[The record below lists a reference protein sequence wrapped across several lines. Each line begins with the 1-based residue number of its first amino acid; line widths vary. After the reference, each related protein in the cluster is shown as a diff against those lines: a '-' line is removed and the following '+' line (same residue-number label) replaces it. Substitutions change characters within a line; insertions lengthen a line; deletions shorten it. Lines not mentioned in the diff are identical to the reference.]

1 MTSSAADPYLTNDF
15 FPLSLASSE
24 ILSALR
30 ADEAAPDADLYRRLI
45 ISSGD
50 TTTTSGGVPSAHR
63 YHLASTNDGL
73 GEVGSSGG
81 GGAAASTTPRQQSSP
96 HDVTSPLAAARTSS
110 RATTA
115 QAASPSTTTTTTT
128 TATIP
133 PTSYLKYEHSLP
145 LPAHLANEMNKAQLS
160 SLMGVSSEANL
171 VWLTADDKLFL
182 WSYDSSTSNTTTA
195 TNYNYDSK
203 KWGTFT
209 NTTTTSANDRY
220 NYQDTRQDYCCFTVP
235 SGQCIVS
242 VAIVHP
248 KTNVFTNC
256 VQWCVVITTPDQVLL
271 CALAKENLDS
281 TTNFDPSSSSNSS
294 SGDGFRHGSST
305 ILHLIPTRYC
315 ISTDSIPI
323 TSIGSMKNNGRIF
336 LGGVDGNLYEMIYE
350 DYNNTT
356 NTSTSRTMDS
366 HGGREGNA
374 IMEAA
379 IDDYFDGKGEKIFS
393 LTTDDETT
401 KKRNNNINNNNSS
414 SIVLSG
420 GKRIFSALTFGSLDD
435 NNDDYTTTTLSSV
448 LSTHRSRKCRKIN
461 HTAVAPSIIT
471 SILPSIL
478 LNAATNMFG
487 SSIDF
492 AARHGGSIV
501 SITVDEERLCL
512 YTLSAKGVICVYDIS
527 PSSTTTADDVSMTTQ
542 PPRLASVFDSIASAK
557 LYLEAVSRG
566 RMYPPLTNSNVTLGT
581 ITFPGGTASAQAGV
595 GGMEGAR
602 EILKRYEIEEHMSKA
617 KMSGGGGGGGSRSG
631 DGHSSAGGGMNNNGT
646 ITTAGILQPVSIH
659 LVSMSESKS
668 LTLVVIT
675 GGGLR
680 YYLSSLRD
688 INSAQAMRGSSV
700 INNNT
705 FDSMVARTR
714 PGKKM
719 IFCHIRAPPPYTSTN
734 NGNDGFRFEMAPSAM
749 NLYSSS
755 VAGDGGLL
763 PGIHGNVGRTG
774 GSAARST
781 GNACGDV
788 VKGSYSNGVFV
799 LALDI
804 EKKNSLQNAKTT
816 GNNLFSVPSQQSN
829 NLLGDVILAVLPDF
843 AVRFPNVNTTSTQL
857 TLSTNTTHTTPS
869 GISET
874 ILLPLSG
881 HKNSPILPGGRTF
894 DIVTNSGTG
903 KSRVVSL
910 FVNSETPTEGELQIG
925 LMPIFI
931 PPKKLSKNPALSTTS
946 SALTVWSEQRRGL
959 IFTSLSAISS
969 YLRSRQGV
977 GHQVGTVSQGVNGF
991 GPSIT
996 YRLSLRHGCTLAG
1009 FSASAGEVSA
1019 SSRAMMQTS
1028 SAPGRTST
1036 SIVSTKSARL
1046 PSWMLHPFAA
1056 PLNSQAT
1063 QHLLPPS
1070 SSAGSRSSSSPGV
1083 LILNSGGLHFFSTS
1097 SRINNLATILIRAT
1111 NVAKDAMVKNVFV
1124 SYGYVE
1130 GCAMCFA
1137 LATSCSSD
1145 TVLRTKAEQA
1155 ALCYANQP
1163 MMKLTG
1169 PSAGEEMDPISSYTF
1184 QPSYLYEGLVKI
1196 MARLLRPFWYKPAV
1210 VVTEGGPIQNKSAY
1224 SNYYAYLPAKVELL
1238 LDDSTLN
1245 ELRRPLLLLQKFMK
1259 KTFVSMVQTIPGST
1273 YKNHDAM
1280 EVDEVGGLI
1289 TRAIQYQ
1296 SRATAMMNN
1305 PHQKQ
1310 YASAKELRT
1319 HAFRIEDR
1327 NMHSLYRLL
1336 SRCVQILDLISCLRR
1351 AHSTPALP
1359 EVQWGLLHGLTYYQ
1373 LASTHEGQLRIE
1385 SLLNALVSQGEK
1397 AIVSGLST
1405 DGDLLAE
1412 TLANQC
1418 YLFFSSASRFTYL
1431 GFQSAKDAL
1440 SRPITSQQRI
1450 MLSNQAAS
1458 YLRAASRHWYSPAL
1472 VAGRYTSKI
1481 SDQGFEIVATNAKD
1495 SGSPLALAA
1504 QVLME
1509 LGNVEG
1515 LADVCLICA
1524 SNFGGSIVSRD
1535 ERKEFGDD
1543 AIQGMLA
1550 WERGLYHRPPS
1561 ESISNGSMDS
1571 RPTGDRATLITG
1583 IDVTA
1588 TDALHTCHSIIF
1600 YCISKLLKEVSESNH
1615 RLADDLVALCA
1626 ASSDKKFLHSLYDHL
1641 LATDVQTAIRID
1653 STSLEDWLLNVKK
1666 DVDLL
1671 WNYYSF
1677 HGHYT
1682 LAGDIMYKKATCKD
1696 DKTSLDQRI
1705 ECLTRAANSYSTS
1718 MNANN
1723 SSFGGRGSSQTL
1735 QEQKIMIERIQELLD
1750 VATIQKRVLTTITQ
1764 SQDADLEQAK
1774 MDALTYTLVN
1784 ISDLYNEYSCPL
1796 NLFDVCLLIMET
1808 CRYNEPDNI
1817 ITLWKSIIC
1826 EEVLPCQTNS
1836 YSVVDYLTR
1845 LKQGSMFH
1853 DEVIFY
1859 GNDTANILQTYDTG
1873 DWIPRLRN
1881 RITELGKE
1889 LYGKGANYTF
1899 PIDLIVRELE
1909 GTLAVHLFVLV
1920 ITTY

>member
-1 MTSSAADPYLTNDF
+1 MAQSASMSATTPPRGGNNATNTTSSADPYLTNDF
-15 FPLSLASSE
+15 YPLSLASSE
-24 ILSALR
+24 VLLALR

-63 YHLASTNDGL
+63 YHLASANDGL
-73 GEVGSSGG
+73 GEVGSIG
-81 GGAAASTTPRQQSSP
+81 GGAAAGTTPRRQSSP
-96 HDVTSPLAAARTSS
+96 HDVTSPLAAV
-110 RATTA
+110 RATSPSKTTTT
-115 QAASPSTTTTTTT
+115 PSTTTASTT
-128 TATIP
+128 TATMP
-133 PTSYLKYEHSLP
+133 PTSYLKYERSLP
-145 LPAHLANEMNKAQLS
+145 LPAHLANEMNKARLS
-160 SLMGVSSEANL
+160 CLMGVSSEANL
-171 VWLTADDKLFL
+171 VWLTSDDKLFL
-182 WSYDSSTSNTTTA
+182 WSYDSSSSSH
-195 TNYNYDSK
+195 DSSSK
-203 KWGTFT
+203 KWGTST
-209 NTTTTSANDRY
+209 NTTTTTTNDGHN
-220 NYQDTRQDYCCFTVP
+220 NYQDTRQDYCRFTVP

-242 VAIVHP
+242 VAIVRP
-248 KTNVFTNC
+248 KSNVFTNR

-271 CALAKENLDS
+271 CALATESLDYE
-281 TTNFDPSSSSNSS
+281 PSSSSNNNNSSSSS
-294 SGDGFRHGSST
+294 SGGFRHGSNT

-315 ISTDSIPI
+315 VSTDSIPI
-323 TSIGSMKNNGRIF
+323 TSIGSMTNNGRIF
-336 LGGVDGNLYEMIYE
+336 LGGVDGNLYEMTYE
-350 DYNNTT
+350 GYNTCSSSY
-356 NTSTSRTMDS
+356 TSTSTVNS
-366 HGGREGNA
+366 HGRGGNA

-379 IDDYFDGKGEKIFS
+379 IDDYFDGRGEKIFS
-393 LTTDDETT
+393 LTTDDDTS
-401 KKRNNNINNNNSS
+401 KKRNNNNNNG
-414 SIVLSG
+414 SIILSG

-435 NNDDYTTTTLSSV
+435 NDDYYTTTTSNTSSV
-448 LSTHRSRKCRKIN
+448 LSTRRSRKCRKIN
-461 HTAVAPSIIT
+461 HTSVAPSIMT
-471 SILPSIL
+471 SIVPSML
-478 LNAATNMFG
+478 LNVATNVFG
-487 SSIDF
+487 SSIDI
-492 AARHGGSIV
+492 AARDGGSIV
-501 SITVDEERLCL
+501 SIIVDEERLCL

-527 PSSTTTADDVSMTTQ
+527 PPPSTAATMSADDVSMSTP

-557 LYLEAVSRG
+557 LYLDAVSRG
-566 RMYPPLTNSNVTLGT
+566 RMYPPLTNNNVTLGT

-602 EILKRYEIEEHMSKA
+602 DILKRHEIEERMSKA
-617 KMSGGGGGGGSRSG
+617 KMSGGGGGSRSG

-659 LVSMSESKS
+659 LVPMSESKS

-700 INNNT
+700 MNNNM

-734 NGNDGFRFEMAPSAM
+734 NGNDGFRFELAPSAM

-763 PGIHGNVGRTG
+763 PGTV
-774 GSAARST
+774 RST

-804 EKKNSLQNAKTT
+804 EKKNSLQNAKST
-816 GNNLFSVPSQQSN
+816 GNNFFSSTSSTASSN
-829 NLLGDVILAVLPDF
+829 DLLGDVIVAAMPDF
-843 AVRFPNVNTTSTQL
+843 AVRFPKMNSTSSQS
-857 TLSTNTTHTTPS
+857 TLTNTTQTTPS

-881 HKNSPILPGGRTF
+881 HKNTPILPGGRTF
-894 DIVTNSGTG
+894 DIVTNSGIG

-910 FVNSETPTEGELQIG
+910 FVNSETPTEGELQVG
-925 LMPIFI
+925 LMPTFI
-931 PPKKLSKNPALSTTS
+931 PPKKLSKKPALSMTS
-946 SALTVWSEQRRGL
+946 SALTVWSEPGRG
-959 IFTSLSAISS
+959 IISTSLSAISN

-996 YRLSLRHGCTLAG
+996 YRISLRHGCTSAG
-1009 FSASAGEVSA
+1009 FSASAKEVSA
-1019 SSRAMMQTS
+1019 SSRAMMQKS
-1028 SAPGRTST
+1028 SALGRASPM
-1036 SIVSTKSARL
+1036 IASTKSARL
-1046 PSWMLHPFAA
+1046 PSWMLHPSAA

-1063 QHLLPPS
+1063 QHILPPS
-1070 SSAGSRSSSSPGV
+1070 SGAGSRSSSGPGV
-1083 LILNSGGLHFFSTS
+1083 LIVNSGGLHFFSTS
-1097 SRINNLATILIRAT
+1097 SPINNLATILIRAT

-1137 LATSCSSD
+1137 LATSSSSD
-1145 TVLRTKAEQA
+1145 SVLRTKAEQA
-1155 ALCYANQP
+1155 ALCNANQP

-1169 PSAGEEMDPISSYTF
+1169 PSAGDGMDPITSYTF
-1184 QPSYLYEGLVKI
+1184 QPSYLYQGLVMI
-1196 MARLLRPFWYKPAV
+1196 MSRLLRPFWYKPAV

-1224 SNYYAYLPAKVELL
+1224 ANYYTFLPAKVELL
-1238 LDDSTLN
+1238 LDDLTLD
-1245 ELRRPLLLLQKFMK
+1245 ELRRPLLLLQNFMK

-1273 YKNHDAM
+1273 NKNRDAM

-1296 SRATAMMNN
+1296 SRASAMMNN
-1305 PHQKQ
+1305 PHQTQ

-1319 HAFRIEDR
+1319 HAFSIEDR

-1397 AIVSGLST
+1397 SIVSGLST

-1418 YLFFSSASRFTYL
+1418 YLFFSSASRLTYL
-1431 GFQSAKDAL
+1431 GFRSAKDAL

-1450 MLSNQAAS
+1450 VLSNQAAS

-1472 VAGRYTSKI
+1472 VAGRYTSKT

-1504 QVLME
+1504 EVLME
-1509 LGNVEG
+1509 LNNVEG

-1524 SNFGGSIVSRD
+1524 SNFGGSNVSRD
-1535 ERKEFGDD
+1535 ERKEFGED
-1543 AIQGMLA
+1543 AMQGMLP
-1550 WERGLYHRPPS
+1550 WEQGLYHRPPLDS
-1561 ESISNGSMDS
+1561 LSNGSMNS
-1571 RPTGDRATLITG
+1571 RPTGDQATLMTG

-1600 YCISKLLKEVSESNH
+1600 YYISKLLSESNH
-1615 RLADDLVALCA
+1615 RLAEDLVASCA
-1626 ASSDKKFLHSLYDHL
+1626 ASSDKIFLHSLYDHL
-1641 LATDVQTAIRID
+1641 LATDAQTAIRID

-1666 DVDLL
+1666 DVNLL
-1671 WNYYSF
+1671 WSYYSF

-1682 LAGDIMYKKATCKD
+1682 LAGDIMYKKATDKD

-1718 MNANN
+1718 INVNH

-1735 QEQKIMIERIQELLD
+1735 QEQKIVIERIQELLD
-1750 VATIQKRVLTTITQ
+1750 VAAIQKRVLTTITQ

-1774 MDALTYTLVN
+1774 MDALIYTLVN

-1796 NLFDVCLLIMET
+1796 NLFDVCLLILET

-1817 ITLWKSIIC
+1817 NTLWKSIIC

-1836 YSVVDYLTR
+1836 PSVVDSLTR
-1845 LKQGSMFH
+1845 LKQGSLLR

-1859 GNDTANILQTYDTG
+1859 GNDTANELQTYDTG
-1873 DWIPRLRN
+1873 EWIPRLRN
-1881 RITELGKE
+1881 RVTALGKE
-1889 LYGKGANYTF
+1889 LYGKGADYTF

-1909 GTLAVHLFVLV
+1909 GTPTVHIFLCL
-1920 ITTY
+1920 